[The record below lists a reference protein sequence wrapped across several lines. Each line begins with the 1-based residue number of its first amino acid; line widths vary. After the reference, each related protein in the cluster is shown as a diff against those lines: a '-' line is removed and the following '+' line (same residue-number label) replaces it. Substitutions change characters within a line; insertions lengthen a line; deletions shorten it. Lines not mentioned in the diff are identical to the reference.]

1 MTGQTAA
8 DDDRGE
14 HDRHGHHHKHAE
26 HDRHDQHDEQ
36 HSHGDREQ
44 RERDLVLLHRAVALA
59 ANGPAADANPRVGC
73 VLLGGDGEVVGEG
86 WHRGAG
92 TPHAELAALAQARA
106 GGHDVRGGTAYVSL
120 EPCNHTGRTGPCAEA
135 LVEAGVR
142 RVVYALADPNP
153 VAVGGA
159 DTLRAA
165 GVRCDLVPVEEA
177 ATMVEAFVHAV
188 THGRPFVTWKL
199 AATIDGRSAASDG
212 SSQWITGPA
221 ARADVHRLRATAGA
235 VVVGTGTVL
244 ADDPRLTVR
253 DADGSHH
260 ERQPVRVVVGRRDI
274 PPTARVLDDGAPSL
288 LVRERDPHLV
298 LATLHELGVRHVWLE
313 GGPTTAAAWLRAGVV
328 DRVVA
333 YVAPALLGAG
343 AAAVG
348 DLGVATI
355 ADAHRLTTTDVAVLD
370 GDVRISLRPQPV
382 HHPVDHP
389 GGQ

>member
-1 MTGQTAA
+1 MSGQTAA
-8 DDDRGE
+8 DDRG
-14 HDRHGHHHKHAE
+14 DPQTRHYDDA
-26 HDRHDQHDEQ
+26 
-36 HSHGDREQ
+36 
-44 RERDLVLLHRAVALA
+44 ERDLVLLRRAVALA
-59 ANGPAADANPRVGC
+59 ANGPAADPNPRVGC
-73 VLLGGDGEVVGEG
+73 VLLGSDGEVIGEG

-92 TPHAELAALAQARA
+92 TPHAELVALAEARA
-106 GGHDVRGGTAYVSL
+106 AGHDTRGGTAYVSL

-135 LVEAGVR
+135 LVGAGIR
-142 RVVYALADPNP
+142 RVAYALPDPNP
-153 VAVGGA
+153 VALGGA
-159 DTLRAA
+159 ETLRSA
-165 GVRCDLVPVEEA
+165 GIRCDLVPVEGA
-177 ATMVEAFVHAV
+177 DALVEAFAHAV

-199 AATIDGRSAASDG
+199 AATIDGRSAARDG

-235 VVVGTGTVL
+235 IVVGTGTVL

-260 ERQPVRVVVGRRDI
+260 ERQPLRVVVGRRDI
-274 PPTARVLDDGAPSL
+274 PPTARVLDDGASSL

-298 LATLHELGVRHVWLE
+298 LATLHELDVRHVWLE

-333 YVAPALLGAG
+333 YVAPALLGSG

-355 ADAHRLTTTDVAVLD
+355 ADAHWLATTDVAVLD
-370 GDVRISLRPQPV
+370 GDVRITLEPV
-382 HHPVDHP
+382 DHLDHLDHVDHLDHP

>member
-8 DDDRGE
+8 DDRGE
-14 HDRHGHHHKHAE
+14 HGEHGE
-26 HDRHDQHDEQ
+26 HPEHGQHEEHLEQ
-36 HSHGDREQ
+36 HGHGDREQ

-165 GVRCDLVPVEEA
+165 GVRCDLVPVE
-177 ATMVEAFVHAV
+177 
-188 THGRPFVTWKL
+188 
-199 AATIDGRSAASDG
+199 
-212 SSQWITGPA
+212 
-221 ARADVHRLRATAGA
+221 
-235 VVVGTGTVL
+235 
-244 ADDPRLTVR
+244 
-253 DADGSHH
+253 
-260 ERQPVRVVVGRRDI
+260 
-274 PPTARVLDDGAPSL
+274 
-288 LVRERDPHLV
+288 
-298 LATLHELGVRHVWLE
+298 
-313 GGPTTAAAWLRAGVV
+313 
-328 DRVVA
+328 
-333 YVAPALLGAG
+333 
-343 AAAVG
+343 
-348 DLGVATI
+348 
-355 ADAHRLTTTDVAVLD
+355 
-370 GDVRISLRPQPV
+370 
-382 HHPVDHP
+382 
-389 GGQ
+389 